1 MGARGQGSITAFYTV
16 LAEGDDQ
23 NDPVADSSRSFLD
36 GHIVLS
42 RELADAGHYPAI
54 DIEKCLE
61 LAAAIG
67 YPLMLKASWG
77 GGGRGMRAIET
88 PEDLR
93 VQLPVARRE
102 SKAAFG
108 NDEVYLEKLVRRAH
122 HVEVQVLGDLHGNVV
137 HLFERD
143 CSVQRR
149 NQKVVERVRGSLPP
163 VMVFSQPKAR
173 G

>member
-1 MGARGQGSITAFYTV
+1 MTRLGNKVAASEAAIAAGVPVMPATEPLPADIDEC
-16 LAEGDDQ
+16 LAQAE
-23 NDPVADSSRSFLD
+23 R
-36 GHIVLS
+36 
-42 RELADAGHYPAI
+42 
-54 DIEKCLE
+54 
-61 LAAAIG
+61 IG

-77 GGGRGMRAIET
+77 GGGRGMRAIENA
-88 PEDLR
+88 EDLR

-122 HVEVQVLGDLHGNVV
+122 HVEVQILGDLHGNVV

-149 NQKVVERVRGSLPP
+149 N
-163 VMVFSQPKAR
+163 
-173 G
+173 